1 MNKLVTILTIYFV
14 LLNSLSYNKMGNK
27 SAADVKS
34 VSVDSAY
41 VKGTFGYDL
50 NFLKQYHKD
59 LVLLGDSAGAITL

>member
-59 LVLLGDSAGAITL
+59 LVLLGDSAGAIAL